1 MPPKYKS
8 QIGISARDLQ
18 KHVAVHR
25 SRIAAAF
32 EIYRR
37 DGARRIVS
45 SMRRLGGARIYARPA
60 RALKRALGLKFNPKG
75 LGILN
80 LSGFG
85 LWRSDLPARRA
96 GPYPR

>member
-18 KHVAVHR
+18 KRVAMHR
-25 SRIAAAF
+25 SRITAVF

-37 DGARRIVS
+37 DRARRIVS

-60 RALKRALGLKFNPKG
+60 RALRRVLGLKFNPSG

-80 LSGFG
+80 LSGLG

-96 GPYPR
+96 GPYLR